1 MRWPIIIALVY
12 ALNLSQFTLNAQSSA
27 FFSPDVGPDAG
38 PSSAVDAKGVRHYG
52 RDYPKV
58 LSPWERDCVKDVAP
72 DYPHEDRWGRHQ
84 GVGLFRLKLDLKTGA
99 VTNVTL
105 LKSTG
110 FSTLDNSAM
119 VALREWRW
127 QPAKWRE
134 IEMPVRF
141 DMSASFHPPAGAIRI
156 PRS

>member
-1 MRWPIIIALVY
+1 MRCSVIAALVY

-27 FFSPDVGPDAG
+27 FFGSDVGPVAG
-38 PSSAVDAKGVRHYG
+38 LSSAVDAKGVRHYG

-58 LSPWERDCVKDVAP
+58 LSPWVRDCVKAIAA
-72 DYPHEDRWGRHQ
+72 DYPHEDRWARHQ
-84 GVGLFRLKLDLKTGA
+84 GVGLFRLRLDLKTGV

-119 VALREWRW
+119 AALRKWRW
-127 QPAKWRE
+127 QPGKWRE
-134 IEMPVRF
+134 AEIPVRF
-141 DMSASFHPPAGAIRI
+141 EISNSLPPAGAIRI
-156 PRS
+156 PNS